1 MTFPSPPTTPCP
13 FAREPPSRAAGA
25 GGGARADAAR
35 PACARPRADDAGA
48 PVERAG
54 AAEEQR
60 PRPVH
65 DAGLVR
71 LPAPPGRR
79 LVPDRP
85 ARDGPRRGVRRRH
98 RRRPGVQRAL
108 GRQRHRARKRR
119 SLLSVLSGNE
129 ALYVAVRNSARPLG
143 LAFNVGMRLP
153 AYLSGS
159 GKAMLAQLPADEVR
173 RRFTGQLS
181 TRLTSKG
188 PRDIESLLKELAL
201 TRKRGYS
208 IDDEAVR
215 EGVYSFGAPV
225 FDASGEAVAAV
236 AVCIN
241 KAQLGSDRGA
251 RHRDAALDVARRLTQ
266 RLGGASRTAHPAF
279 ARRGPDERRR
289 LHPRDARAHQGVQ
302 GLRRRRQGQPAR
314 APRHDPRA
322 DRPERRRQDDLLQP
336 AHQVPDADRRAR
348 SSSRA
353 STSRTRSRRQSR
365 AAASSARSRSRRCSR
380 T

>member
-1 MTFPSPPTTPCP
+1 MSFAAHYALPFPRERAPVAPLVPAVARALTLLDRLARGREPMTLARLSSELALPKSSVHGLCTTLVSFGYLRRQSDGSFLIGPRVMGLAEAFVAGTDVAQEFNALWATSGTTP
-13 FAREPPSRAAGA
+13 
-25 GGGARADAAR
+25 
-35 PACARPRADDAGA
+35 
-48 PVERAG
+48 
-54 AAEEQR
+54 EET
-60 PRPVH
+60 V
-65 DAGLVR
+65 
-71 LPAPPGRR
+71 
-79 LVPDRP
+79 
-85 ARDGPRRGVRRRH
+85 
-98 RRRPGVQRAL
+98 
-108 GRQRHRARKRR
+108 
-119 SLLSVLSGNE
+119 LLSVLSGNE

-215 EGVYSFGAPV
+215 EGVYSFGAAV
-225 FDASGEAVAAV
+225 FDASGGAVAAV

-266 RLGGASRTAHPAF
+266 RLGGEA
-279 ARRGPDERRR
+279 
-289 LHPRDARAHQGVQ
+289 
-302 GLRRRRQGQPAR
+302 
-314 APRHDPRA
+314 AP
-322 DRPERRRQDDLLQP
+322 
-336 AHQVPDADRRAR
+336 
-348 SSSRA
+348 
-353 STSRTRSRRQSR
+353 
-365 AAASSARSRSRRCSR
+365 
-380 T
+380 